1 MLELFRSFDRV
12 GTLSGCLV
20 LLGGLY
26 HAPAQER
33 VFITEFMAANT
44 KTLADRDRQYSDWI
58 ELYNAGSTNANLNGW
73 YLTDDREDLKKWR
86 FPAVLLAPN
95 DYLIVFASG
104 KDRRLAGSELHA
116 NFKLDAGGEYLALVR
131 PDGRTVAQ
139 ALAPAFPP
147 QIADTSYGLLMSD
160 RATPLVGTN
169 ALKRL
174 RVPTADEGLNW
185 TTAEFDDRGWQSV
198 SNGVGFDPQGN
209 YAPFIGA
216 DLRARM
222 LGKSASA
229 CLRLPFQA
237 PESGFDRLKLR
248 LRYDDGFVAYL
259 NGWEVARR
267 NAPNPARWNSVATAT
282 HGVPLA
288 ASFEETFESA
298 TGRYALS
305 HLDADT
311 RPKVSAPN
319 TGSTGRFLRLV
330 NGRIDNQADAITFPQ
345 VAPALFD
352 QVTAEFDFR
361 SRISSGRGGFRLAFL
376 LIPVAIHGTSGPG
389 VALDQFRNQRE
400 GDLPGVLAVVLSQ
413 DPGSSYAAL
422 AVHWNR
428 SRQRV
433 VSLSRGPFET
443 KAFHRMNVRL
453 EHTAEGAFVSVGLTA
468 NVNTASPSKYNP
480 IERQFIRGLQP
491 FAHRVQFGARI
502 QDWNQVL
509 DLDNVRVQMQPQS
522 GLSVEEFDLS
532 GNLDVL
538 RPGTNLLALHGL
550 NAAVDDATFLLQPEI
565 ILSQGLLQSNAYRHF
580 ALATPR
586 AANLEGFSTVAPSP
600 VVSLRGGVFASN
612 VTVALT
618 SPVTNGVVRYT
629 LNGSEPT
636 ASSDVYARPL
646 AISACVQLKAKTFVP
661 DQLPSATTTENY
673 TLLDESYRDFTSNL
687 PLIILNP
694 FGKYI
699 SSYNR
704 IQAGIRVVDRQGER
718 AALTGPADYDGLA
731 TINTRGFSTAR
742 LPKNSY
748 TVRFRDANGDK
759 LRVSV
764 LGLPKDSDWVL
775 LAPYEDKSLIRDA
788 LTYELSN
795 RMGRYAPRTRFVEL
809 FLHRYGSKLTRSD
822 YLGVY
827 VFQDKIT
834 RGKNRVNVQ
843 ELTPGDTTEP
853 AITGGYI
860 LKRDHSRRR
869 EANFDIGRGTDFF
882 FVYPEPEDITREQR
896 AYIAKYLSDFER
908 ALHSGNFAD
917 PDKGYAAYLDV
928 DAFIDQHWLIEAS
941 KNIDGFRY
949 SAFLHKDRGGKI
961 VMGPAWD
968 WNRSWGNADYQNG
981 WRTDDWYTDLMRES
995 EICWFRRLS
1004 QDPEFMQ
1011 RAIDRWGELRR
1022 DVFSPTALATR
1033 VDALAA
1039 QLNEAQA
1046 RNFQRWPIL
1055 GRQVEPNYYVG
1066 QTYRDEIN
1074 WLKQWMR
1081 KRILWI
1087 DSQFPAPPK
1096 LSLAADGTVTLRATR
1111 GRILYTLDGTDPRR
1125 RGGAASSSAQVYK
1138 DPIRLG
1144 SGAKLCAR
1152 VHQGGSAWSA
1162 PVRGD
1167 AKAEE

>member
-1 MLELFRSFDRV
+1 
-12 GTLSGCLV
+12 
-20 LLGGLY
+20 LY
-26 HAPAQER
+26 PAAAQER
-33 VFITEFMAANT
+33 VFLTEFMAANT

-58 ELYNAGSTNANLNGW
+58 EIYNTGSTNVNLNGW
-73 YLTDDREDLKKWR
+73 HLTDDREDLKKWR
-86 FPAVLLAPN
+86 FPAVLLPPN
-95 DYLIVFASG
+95 EYLIVFASG
-104 KDRRLAGSELHA
+104 KDRRLVGSELHT

-139 ALAPAFPP
+139 EFAPAYPA
-147 QIADTSYGLLMSD
+147 QIADVSYGLLMSD

-169 ALKRL
+169 APKRVW
-174 RVPTADEGLNW
+174 VPTADMGMNW
-185 TTAEFDDRGWQSV
+185 TTAEFNDRDWQVV

-222 LGKSASA
+222 LGKGASA
-229 CLRLPFQA
+229 CVRIPFLA

-267 NAPNPARWNSVATAT
+267 NAPNPARWNSVATAA
-282 HGVPLA
+282 HGVPMP

-298 TGRYALS
+298 TGRYAFS
-305 HLDADT
+305 QLDSNT
-311 RPKVSAPN
+311 RPKVSSPN
-319 TGSTGRFLRLV
+319 TGSTGRFLRLI
-330 NGRIDNQADAITFPQ
+330 NGRIENQADSIAFPQ
-345 VAPALFD
+345 AAPGLFD
-352 QVTAEFDFR
+352 HVTAEFDFR
-361 SRISSGRGGFRLAFL
+361 SRISSGRGGHRLAFL

-389 VALDQFRNQRE
+389 VALDTFRNQRE
-400 GDLPGVLAVVLSQ
+400 GDLPGVLTVVISQ
-413 DPGSSYAAL
+413 DPGTAYASL

-428 SRQRV
+428 SRYRV
-433 VSLSRGPFET
+433 VSLSRAPFEIS
-443 KAFHRMNVRL
+443 AFHRVSVRL
-453 EHTAEGAFVSVGLTA
+453 EHSAEGAFVSVALTA
-468 NVNTASPSKYNP
+468 NVNTASPSKYTP

-509 DLDNVRVQMQPQS
+509 DLDNVRVQTQPQS

-550 NAAVDDATFLLQPEI
+550 NAAVDDPTFLLQPEI
-565 ILSQGLLQSNAYRHF
+565 ILSQGLLQSNACRYF

-586 AANLEGFSTVAPSP
+586 GVNLEGFSTVAPPPGIS
-600 VVSLRGGVFASN
+600 VRGGVFATN
-612 VTVALT
+612 LQVELR

-629 LNGSEPT
+629 LNGTDPT
-636 ASSDVYARPL
+636 ASSDAYARP
-646 AISACVQLKAKTFVP
+646 IPITACVQLKAKTFVP
-661 DQLPSATTTENY
+661 DQLPSPTATETY
-673 TLLDESYRDFTSNL
+673 SLLDESYKDFTSNL
-687 PLIILNP
+687 PLVILNP

-699 SSYNR
+699 SSNNR
-704 IQAGIRVVDRQGER
+704 IQAGIRVIDRQSGR
-718 AALTGPADYDGLA
+718 ASLTGPADFDGLA

-748 TVRFRDANGDK
+748 TLHFRDANGDK
-759 LRVSV
+759 QRVSV
-764 LGLPKDSDWVL
+764 LGLPKDADWVL

-788 LTYELSN
+788 LAYELSN
-795 RMGRYAPRTRFVEL
+795 KMGRYAPRTRFVEL

-827 VFQDKIT
+827 VFEEKIT

-843 ELTPGDTTEP
+843 ELTPADNSEP
-853 AITGGYI
+853 AIAGGYI
-860 LKRDHSRRR
+860 VKRDHSRRR

-882 FVYPEPEDITREQR
+882 FVYPQPEDITRDQV
-896 AYIAKYLSDFER
+896 AWIAKYLGEFER
-908 ALHSGNFAD
+908 ALHGPNFAN

-928 DAFIDQHWLIEAS
+928 DAFIDQHWLIEVS

-981 WRTDDWYTDLMRES
+981 WRTDDWYTDLMRET

-1022 DVFSPTALATR
+1022 DVFNPSTLAAR
-1033 VDALAA
+1033 MDAMAA
-1039 QLNEAQA
+1039 QLDEAQA
-1046 RNFQRWPIL
+1046 RNFKRWPIL
-1055 GRQVEPNYYVG
+1055 GRRVEPNYYVG
-1066 QTYRDEIN
+1066 QTYQDEIN
-1074 WLKQWMR
+1074 WMKQWIR
-1081 KRILWI
+1081 KRVAWI

-1096 LSLAADGTVTLRATR
+1096 LSIADDGAVTLRASR
-1111 GRILYTLDGTDPRR
+1111 GRVLYTLDGTDPRL
-1125 RGGAASSSAQVYK
+1125 RGGAANPSAQVYK
-1138 DPIRLG
+1138 SPIRL
-1144 SGAKLCAR
+1144 SGDAKLCAR
-1152 VHQGGSAWSA
+1152 VHQGGSTWSA
-1162 PVRGD
+1162 PALGD